1 MGSIIHCEVIRSDDI
16 CWVVCSVFIRSDVIR
31 CVIIHSVSESILWTR
46 NTGFS
51 KYLIQHC
58 FSIFGV
64 SDYAAAVLANGP
76 LKGCGHIT
84 DDNRIDVI
92 DPSKIS
98 KEKRLIRTASL
109 SEGKT
114 EIIGLKCLTLDSK
127 KDADSLFIDFSEGR
141 SQFVLFQKP

>member
-1 MGSIIHCEVIRSDDI
+1 M
-16 CWVVCSVFIRSDVIR
+16 
-31 CVIIHSVSESILWTR
+31 IIHSVSDSILRTW

-58 FSIFGV
+58 FSIFGG

-98 KEKRLIRTASL
+98 KVKQLIRTASL

-114 EIIGLKCLTLDSK
+114 EIIGLKCLALDSK
-127 KDADSLFIDFSEGR
+127 KDADSLVMSVYFVSKTIISSHLLFSSPR
-141 SQFVLFQKP
+141 ALFA